1 MELNKTKIG
10 RVKSYDD
17 IQGVGEIVDTTD
29 IYLFTVDSLGGNK
42 IEKGDLVKF
51 RAEEV
56 NDTKKAFFVNKISE
70 DYVLKNGII
79 KGKIYNK
86 KSV

>member
-29 IYLFTVDSLGGNK
+29 IYLFTVDSLSGK
-42 IEKGDLVKF
+42 KKKKGDLVKF

-56 NDTKKAFFVNKISE
+56 NDTKKAPI
-70 DYVLKNGII
+70 
-79 KGKIYNK
+79 
-86 KSV
+86 

>member
-29 IYLFTVDSLGGNK
+29 IYLFTVDCLSGNK